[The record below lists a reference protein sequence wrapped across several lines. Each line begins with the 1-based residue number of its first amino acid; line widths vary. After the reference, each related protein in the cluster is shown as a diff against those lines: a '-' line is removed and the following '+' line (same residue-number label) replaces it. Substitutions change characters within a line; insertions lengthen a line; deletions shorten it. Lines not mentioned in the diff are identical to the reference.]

1 MIVLIAAD
9 GVVVSEADDCTR
21 LHAATDLDADGVR
34 TALAATGTGE
44 LVDPDTVQ
52 LDLAV
57 LRSRAQLVATEPNW
71 AQRWEAMIRVA
82 QDRGW
87 LSTDRRSVQVHIE
100 R

>member
-1 MIVLIAAD
+1 MIVRIAAD

-21 LHAATDLDADGVR
+21 LHVATDLDADGVR
-34 TALAATGTGE
+34 TALGATATGE
-44 LVDPDTVQ
+44 LVDPDTVR

-57 LRSRAQLVATEPNW
+57 LRSRAQLVATAPDW
-71 AQRWEAMIRVA
+71 AQRWEAMVRVA

-87 LSTDRRSVQVHIE
+87 LAADQRSVQAHVE